1 MGTGSTGRSRR
12 CRVRRS
18 LGGGLVVA
26 LALTA
31 VACGGGDDGGGQT
44 TPSGPDLPD
53 GPSYKSGDPCSIV
66 SDAQVGTVFGEPVT
80 VDATN
85 GGSPLTT
92 DCAYTVGDPAAPAGR
107 LVVNTVFPA
116 LGVGE
121 EADAL
126 SVVES
131 DRANAQIAGPGVFDL
146 DVGQAGFI
154 ESSRSIA
161 ELVVRPRLAVSLQW
175 YPAGGPPEGSPITDD
190 VRANLTSLATNI
202 VDRLG

>member
-1 MGTGSTGRSRR
+1 MGTGYTGRSGRR
-12 CRVRRS
+12 RARRA
-18 LGGGLVVA
+18 LGAGLVVA

-31 VACGGGDDGGGQT
+31 AACGGGDDDGGQT
-44 TPSGPDLPD
+44 TPSVPD
-53 GPSYKSGDPCSIV
+53 GPKYTEGDPCTIV
-66 SDAQVGTVFGEPVT
+66 SDTQVGELFGEPVT
-80 VDATN
+80 VDPTS

-92 DCAYTVGDPAAPAGR
+92 DCAYEVGDPSAPTGR

-116 LGVGE
+116 FGVGE
-121 EADAL
+121 DADAL

-161 ELVVRPRLAVSLQW
+161 ELVVKPRLAVSLQW
-175 YPAGGPPEGSPITDD
+175 YPTGGPPEGSPITED
-190 VRANLTSLATNI
+190 VRANLTALATNI
-202 VDRLG
+202 ADRLG

>member
-1 MGTGSTGRSRR
+1 
-12 CRVRRS
+12 
-18 LGGGLVVA
+18 LVVA

-31 VACGGGDDGGGQT
+31 AACGGDDGGGQT
-44 TPSGPDLPD
+44 TPSGPKGPD
-53 GPSYKSGDPCSIV
+53 GPAYDAGDPCSIV
-66 SDAQVGTVFGEPVT
+66 SGAQVGEAFFGGPVS
-80 VDATN
+80 VDPTN

-92 DCAYTVGDPAAPAGR
+92 DCAYIVGDPAAPSGR

-121 EADAL
+121 DADAL

-154 ESSRSIA
+154 ESSHSLA
-161 ELVVRPRLAVSLQW
+161 EVVVRPNLAVSLQW
-175 YPAGGPPEGSPITDD
+175 YPTGGPPEGSPITDE
-190 VRANLTSLATNI
+190 VQLALTTLATDI
-202 VDRLG
+202 ADRLG